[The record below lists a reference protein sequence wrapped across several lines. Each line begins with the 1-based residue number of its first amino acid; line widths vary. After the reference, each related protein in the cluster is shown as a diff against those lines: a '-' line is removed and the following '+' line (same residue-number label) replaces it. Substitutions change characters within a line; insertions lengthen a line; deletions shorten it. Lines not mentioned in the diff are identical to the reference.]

1 MSEATTVHQRGTLVA
16 TGLGLFMIFLDAT
29 IVNVALPDIQ
39 REFDV
44 GEQGLQWVV
53 AAYSLTMGMFMMSS
67 ASLADMRGRRMV
79 FVAGIVVFAGASI
92 ACGLAPGIV
101 MLSVARGVQGVG
113 AAMVNVASLALVS
126 AAYPDPD
133 AKAKA
138 IGAWTGIAAIGLAIG
153 PTVGGL
159 LTEGVGWRSIFL
171 INAFVGA
178 AAIVLVFRYVRES
191 RDPTGRGL
199 DLPGQ
204 LLFIVGVGALTYA
217 LIEGPQSG
225 WLSPEILVLLIG
237 SLVVLSVFVATELRQ
252 PDPMMDVR
260 VFRDPVYSTA
270 IGTIFAV
277 LFGIYGTM
285 LVVTQYFQ
293 NIKDYSAIEAGF
305 LMLAMSLPTVIFAPL
320 AGRFVGRFGGRGP
333 TLVGVA
339 SLCVGLAVLGVGV
352 GELLLVALVGLAF
365 VGAAGGL
372 AVAPATSVAM
382 SSIPPERSGMAS
394 GIMSAQRALGSTA
407 GFAIM
412 GSVLAVVVSATL
424 PGKLEPLIPDPT
436 ERDEAVEQIVDT
448 ANPRAVVSI
457 IGPGKPITD
466 VPASQVE
473 GVVDAADD
481 AFVEGIR
488 AALAAAG
495 ALAFVALA
503 AGFFLFPRGRREE
516 THETTEALELASEES
531 AG

>member
-1 MSEATTVHQRGTLVA
+1 MAGPAESHPRGTLVA

-67 ASLADMRGRRMV
+67 ATVADLHGRRRL
-79 FVAGIVVFAGASI
+79 FVAGVLVFGAASV
-92 ACGLAPGIV
+92 ACGLAPNIV
-101 MLSVARGVQGVG
+101 GLSVARGVQGVG

-171 INAFVGA
+171 INAFVAGL
-178 AAIVLVFRYVRES
+178 AIALVLRYVAES
-191 RDPTGRGL
+191 KDPAGRGL
-199 DLPGQ
+199 DPLGQ
-204 LLFIVGVGALTYA
+204 ILFIVGVGALTYA

-225 WLSPEILVLLIG
+225 WLSPEIVGLLIG
-237 SLVVLSVFVATELRQ
+237 SVVVFVSFVATELRSR
-252 PDPMMDVR
+252 DPMMDVR
-260 VFRDPVYSTA
+260 VFRDPVYTTA
-270 IGTIFAV
+270 LVTIFAV

-293 NIKDYSAIEAGF
+293 NIRDYSAIEAGF
-305 LMLAMSLPTVIFAPL
+305 LMLAMSVPTVIFAPL
-320 AGRFVGRFGGRGP
+320 AGRFVARFGGRGP
-333 TLVGVA
+333 TLFGVL
-339 SLCVGLAVLGVGV
+339 SIFLGLIVLGFGV
-352 GELLLVALVGLAF
+352 GEAVVVALVGLAF
-365 VGAAGGL
+365 IGAAGGL

-382 SSIPPERSGMAS
+382 TSIPPERAGMAS

-412 GSVLAVVVSATL
+412 GSILAVVVSATL
-424 PGKLEPLIPDPT
+424 PGKLEAVIPDPV
-436 ERDEAVEQIVDT
+436 ERQEAVDEIVDT

-466 VPASQVE
+466 VPESSID

-488 AALAAAG
+488 AALGSAALLVA
-495 ALAFVALA
+495 VALA
-503 AGFFLFPRGRREE
+503 LGFVYFPRGRRDAVVEE
-516 THETTEALELASEES
+516 DEALELAAEET
-531 AG
+531 A